1 MLGNFCEVKIIMS
14 QERESMHSKLSD
26 HKFNKG
32 VFKSG
37 FSQLIT
43 ALGKEEDWVHSK
55 SPEYIWLALILN
67 EEERTK
73 QLEKCMYI
81 LKEMEDKISSKN
93 LASPTLSGILSL
105 DSKNLDI
112 FINILNEADVL
123 GLISPISVVLSSENE
138 GLRKRLKGYL
148 MTVDERIEKLNSVL
162 ENLVD
167 HQSQLST
174 DVRYLIV
181 YHSSILDKLKF
192 PISQKS
198 MIDGLI
204 EYPYLD
210 VEDEKMRYIRPM
222 IRSTEL
228 GISFQFFNTD
238 STFNKNFWENIAKYM
253 NCEMFLLRFE
263 RNENIN
269 LTELKSNLYESL
281 KYYRDLIQN
290 VEQNNTK
297 LLVLTSILTYS
308 YKRLLELVDHNL
320 RQTISG
326 RSIVRSCIE
335 NFMMTKYLL
344 KNEDQHKD
352 IWEEFQ
358 YYGIGNYKLIFER
371 YREENPSVEGSHVQ
385 FDYLDLLVSEYIN
398 KEFIDM
404 DTRYFGNG
412 NIRKK
417 FKEVD
422 EDFLYKY
429 IYEYD
434 SQFEHGLWGAIRE
447 SSILKCNAPGH
458 QYHGIPDIDNEQSL
472 SDVGKDVQDILIRH
486 LEVMNEVYPN
496 PHLEK

>member
-1 MLGNFCEVKIIMS
+1 
-14 QERESMHSKLSD
+14 MHSKLSD

-37 FSQLIT
+37 FSQLMT
-43 ALGKEEDWVHSK
+43 ALEKEEDWAHSK

-67 EEERTK
+67 GGERTE
-73 QLEKCMYI
+73 QLEKCMHI
-81 LKEMEDKISSKN
+81 LREMVNKISSKH
-93 LASPTLSGILSL
+93 LTSPTLSDILSL
-105 DSKNLDI
+105 NSKNLDI
-112 FINILNEADVL
+112 FINILNESDVL
-123 GLISPISVVLSSENE
+123 ELVSPLSVVLTSENE
-138 GLRKRLKGYL
+138 RFRRQLKGYL
-148 MTVDERIEKLNSVL
+148 MTVDERVEKINSVL
-162 ENLVD
+162 ENLID

-174 DVRYLIV
+174 DVRYLII
-181 YHSSILDKLKF
+181 YYSSILGKIKF
-192 PISQKS
+192 HSSQES
-198 MIDGLI
+198 MIDGLNN
-204 EYPYLD
+204 YPYLD
-210 VEDEKMRYIRPM
+210 VEDEQMRFIRPM

-228 GISFQFFNTD
+228 SISTQFYNTE
-238 STFNKNFWENIAKYM
+238 STFNKKFWENIAKYM
-253 NCEMFLLRFE
+253 NCEAFLLKFE
-263 RNENIN
+263 KNGNIN

-281 KYYRDLIQN
+281 KYYRDLIQD

-344 KNEDQHKD
+344 KNEDQHKN

-371 YREENPSVEGSHVQ
+371 YREENPSIEGSHVQ
-385 FDYLDLLVSEYIN
+385 FDYLDLLVSEYID

-404 DTRYFGNG
+404 DTRYFGSG
-412 NIRKK
+412 NIRNK

-429 IYEYD
+429 MYEYD

-458 QYHGIPDIDNEQSL
+458 QYHGIPDIDNEQYL
-472 SDVGKDVQDILIRH
+472 SDVGKDMQDILIRH

-496 PHLEK
+496 PHLEN

>member
-1 MLGNFCEVKIIMS
+1 MVMS
-14 QERESMHSKLSD
+14 RERESMHSKLSD
-26 HKFNKG
+26 HKFKKG

-37 FSQLIT
+37 FSQLMT
-43 ALGKEEDWVHSK
+43 TLGKEEDWAHSK

-67 EEERTK
+67 EGERTE

-81 LKEMEDKISSKN
+81 LEEMDDKISSKN
-93 LASPTLSGILSL
+93 MTSLTLSDILSL
-105 DSKNLDI
+105 NSKNADI

-138 GLRKRLKGYL
+138 GFRKRLKGYL
-148 MTVDERIEKLNSVL
+148 MTVDERIEKLSSVL
-162 ENLVD
+162 EKLVD

-181 YHSSILDKLKF
+181 YHSFILDRLKF
-192 PISQKS
+192 PMSQKS
-198 MIDGLI
+198 TIDRLI

-210 VEDEKMRYIRPM
+210 IDDEQMRYIRPM

-228 GISFQFFNTD
+228 GISSQFFNTE
-238 STFNKNFWENIAKYM
+238 STFNKTFWKNIAKYM
-253 NCEMFLLRFE
+253 DCEVFFLKFE
-263 RNENIN
+263 RNEDVN
-269 LTELKSNLYESL
+269 LNELKSNLYESL

-290 VEQNNTK
+290 IEQNNIK

-352 IWEEFQ
+352 TWEEFQ

-371 YREENPSVEGSHVQ
+371 YREENPNIEGSHVQ
-385 FDYLDLLVSEYIN
+385 FDYLDLLV
-398 KEFIDM
+398 
-404 DTRYFGNG
+404 
-412 NIRKK
+412 
-417 FKEVD
+417 
-422 EDFLYKY
+422 
-429 IYEYD
+429 
-434 SQFEHGLWGAIRE
+434 
-447 SSILKCNAPGH
+447 
-458 QYHGIPDIDNEQSL
+458 
-472 SDVGKDVQDILIRH
+472 
-486 LEVMNEVYPN
+486 
-496 PHLEK
+496 